1 MGSQANQLHF
11 ILFPFLAQGHLIPM
25 VDIAKLLALQGAIV
39 TIFTT
44 PVNAA
49 RFKNILARAISSG
62 LQIRLNEL
70 EFPTQKAGLPDG
82 CENLDMI
89 PSMDL
94 IINFCNALTML
105 QLPAE
110 KLLEQISPPPSCI
123 ISDMCFPWTTETASK
138 FNVPRIAFH
147 GFSCFCLLCWHILRS
162 SKIHENVSAES
173 EYFIIPGLPDK
184 IEITKAQL
192 PMVLSGAMK
201 DFGDKLLAAEQISY
215 GVIINTFEELEA
227 GYVKEFKKVKGGKV
241 WCVGP
246 VSLCNKDTIDK
257 VERGN
262 KASID
267 ESECL
272 KWLDSRQPSSVLYVC
287 LGSLCNLT
295 TLQQIELGL
304 GLEASKKP
312 FIWVIRGKNNT
323 SEELEKWF
331 LEQNFEERIK
341 ERGLL
346 IRGWAPQ
353 VLLLSHTSIGGFLTH
368 CGWNSSVEG
377 ISAGLSMLTWP
388 LFSDQFCNEKLIVH
402 VLKIGVR
409 IGVESPLTH
418 GEEEKIGVLVKKE
431 DVEKAVHELM
441 DDGEERD
448 ERRRRAKE
456 LGVIANTA
464 TEKGGSSYN
473 NIELLIQDIM
483 IMQQSLSGGDQLNKC
498 D

>member
-1 MGSQANQLHF
+1 MGSQASQLHF
-11 ILFPFLAQGHLIPM
+11 IMLPFLAQGHLIPM
-25 VDIAKLLALQGAIV
+25 VDIAKLLAQQGAIV

-49 RFKNILARAISSG
+49 RFKNILMRAISSG
-62 LQIRLNEL
+62 LQIRVNEL

-82 CENLDMI
+82 CENFDLI

-94 IINFCNALTML
+94 IINFFNALNML

-110 KLLEQISPPPSCI
+110 KKWEQITPPPSCI
-123 ISDMCFPWTTETASK
+123 ISDMCFPWTTETA
-138 FNVPRIAFH
+138 
-147 GFSCFCLLCWHILRS
+147 
-162 SKIHENVSAES
+162 
-173 EYFIIPGLPDK
+173 
-184 IEITKAQL
+184 T
-192 PMVLSGAMK
+192 
-201 DFGDKLLAAEQISY
+201 AEQISY

-227 GYVKEFKKVKGGKV
+227 GYVKEFKKVKSGKV

-272 KWLDSRQPSSVLYVC
+272 KWLDSWQPSS
-287 LGSLCNLT
+287 
-295 TLQQIELGL
+295 
-304 GLEASKKP
+304 
-312 FIWVIRGKNNT
+312 
-323 SEELEKWF
+323 
-331 LEQNFEERIK
+331 
-341 ERGLL
+341 
-346 IRGWAPQ
+346 
-353 VLLLSHTSIGGFLTH
+353 
-368 CGWNSSVEG
+368 
-377 ISAGLSMLTWP
+377 
-388 LFSDQFCNEKLIVH
+388 
-402 VLKIGVR
+402 IGVR

-448 ERRRRAKE
+448 ERRRRARE
-456 LGVIANTA
+456 LGVIANRA
-464 TEKGGSSYN
+464 IEKGGSSYN
-473 NIELLIQDIM
+473 NIGLLIQDIM
-483 IMQQSLSGGDQLNKC
+483 QQAHRGGDQLNKC

>member
-1 MGSQANQLHF
+1 MGSQTNQLHF
-11 ILFPFLAQGHLIPM
+11 ILLPFLAQGHLIPM
-25 VDIAKLLALQGAIV
+25 VDIAKLLAQQGAIV

-62 LQIRLNEL
+62 LQIRVNEL

-82 CENLDMI
+82 FVGANNTSSKLHNLRHVL
-89 PSMDL
+89 SMD
-94 IINFCNALTML
+94 
-105 QLPAE
+105 
-110 KLLEQISPPPSCI
+110 
-123 ISDMCFPWTTETASK
+123 
-138 FNVPRIAFH
+138 H
-147 GFSCFCLLCWHILRS
+147 GNCY
-162 SKIHENVSAES
+162 SKIHENVSSES

-192 PMVLSGAMK
+192 PMVMSGAMK

-227 GYVKEFKKVKGGKV
+227 GYVKEFKKVKSGKV

-246 VSLCNKDTIDK
+246 VSLCNKDTVDK

-295 TLQQIELGL
+295 TSQQIELGL
-304 GLEASKKP
+304 GLESSKKA
-312 FIWVIRGKNNT
+312 FMWVIRGKNNT

-331 LEQNFEERIK
+331 LEQHFEERIK
-341 ERGLL
+341 ERGFL

-377 ISAGLSMLTWP
+377 ISAGLPMLTWP
-388 LFSDQFCNEKLIVH
+388 LFADQFCNEKLMVH

-409 IGVESPLTH
+409 IGVETPLTH
-418 GEEEKIGVLVKKE
+418 GEEEKIGMLMKKE

-441 DDGEERD
+441 DDGEERN
-448 ERRRRAKE
+448 ERRRRARE
-456 LGVIANTA
+456 LGVIANRA
-464 TEKGGSSYN
+464 IEKGGSSYN
-473 NIELLIQDIM
+473 NMELLIQDIM
-483 IMQQSLSGGDQLNKC
+483 QQAHSGGDQLNKC